1 MNSACHG
8 LKMSFSEERCR
19 NCKKIPSLSFN
30 LVPQTISNTVSS
42 MQIVL
47 ASVFTKYLQSISAEP
62 RLESGL
68 PGRHAGVTWMVCPW
82 HPMASLLG
90 RLLQES
96 RFPFTELP
104 FDGIFGLGLAGL
116 SAGFSATF
124 GRLLEHFWSI
134 CHCHLSFLS
143 GWVMLKPIWCTYLMY
158 RKVFSGVPHIFS
170 CKALGLKTRIDVI
183 FLKGR
188 TFFQLCQPFGRL
200 VPNYD
205 ELLWWC

>member
-30 LVPQTISNTVSS
+30 LVPQTISNTVICT

-47 ASVFTKYLQSISAEP
+47 ASVFTKYFSRISAEP

-68 PGRHAGVTWMVCPW
+68 SGRHAGVSWRPGD
-82 HPMASLLG
+82 PMASHG
-90 RLLQES
+90 SFLQES

-104 FDGIFGLGLAGL
+104 FDGIFGLGLGGL

-124 GRLLEHFWSI
+124 GRLLEHLWAFVIVIS
-134 CHCHLSFLS
+134 CHFHFFQVESCWNLFE
-143 GWVMLKPIWCTYLMY
+143 TYLMY